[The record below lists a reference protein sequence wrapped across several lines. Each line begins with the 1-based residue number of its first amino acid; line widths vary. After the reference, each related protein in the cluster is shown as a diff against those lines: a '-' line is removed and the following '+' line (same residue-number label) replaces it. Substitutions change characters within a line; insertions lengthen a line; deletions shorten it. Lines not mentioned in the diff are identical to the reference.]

1 MRNFKN
7 NLNPIKTVLK
17 VIVVVIIIILI
28 SVFSLSYTINKNSNY
43 KSSIIKDIKANY
55 HITEPITY
63 ANYADNYYI
72 LSTKDRVIV
81 LTKEYQEVLNED
93 INNLSPNSN
102 KYELIYKTKKLMYE
116 ETILKDNK
124 VTYNY
129 YDAKTYKKVS
139 STTLEK

>member
-1 MRNFKN
+1 MNSFNK
-7 NLNPIKTVLK
+7 NLNPIKTILK
-17 VIVVVIIIILI
+17 VVVVIIIIVLI

-55 HITEPITY
+55 HVAEPITY

-72 LSTKDRVIV
+72 FSTKDKVIV
-81 LTKEYQEVLNED
+81 LNKEYQEILKED
-93 INNLSPNSN
+93 INKLSPNSN

-129 YDAKTYKKVS
+129 YDAKTYKKSS